1 MPGSFD
7 RHLAPGGQQRPSSQ
21 TLKRHINIDNEPTY
35 WPPTDGRSGL
45 VVEIEPADHEIVRAD
60 RTLRHQRSRD
70 GSAAA
75 SGGSQSEDGAL
86 QHVGGRRRF
95 RPERAL
101 VIIAAVFLV
110 AVLTKPWSILPSPP
124 ALPSP
129 SPSSSNPQPS
139 LVAQVAPS
147 TPSVARPS
155 ETPTLR
161 AGFADLCPTV
171 GTEANQAPAGNPA
184 ASAGAT
190 PVWSKIDWNG
200 LTTTDP
206 HSAWGFAT
214 TSDGVPGSADSTPRT
229 SWVGAGIR
237 PVYASVPL
245 LCGQNVYAI
254 AVTWPVDVHVSRVS
268 FVYLGEPESPSYLP
282 PSGFVPNAQVTPLPA
297 QSVTR
302 TSTAPNG
309 GASVP
314 PVATA
319 AGSTWSG
326 EFYIPPVDSSSG
338 IPATSAAAAWNS
350 HPWSWPYGAYQVTV
364 TSDRGTTNIVL
375 DLLLT

>member
-1 MPGSFD
+1 
-7 RHLAPGGQQRPSSQ
+7 
-21 TLKRHINIDNEPTY
+21 
-35 WPPTDGRSGL
+35 
-45 VVEIEPADHEIVRAD
+45 
-60 RTLRHQRSRD
+60 
-70 GSAAA
+70 
-75 SGGSQSEDGAL
+75 
-86 QHVGGRRRF
+86 
-95 RPERAL
+95 
-101 VIIAAVFLV
+101 
-110 AVLTKPWSILPSPP
+110 
-124 ALPSP
+124 
-129 SPSSSNPQPS
+129 
-139 LVAQVAPS
+139 
-147 TPSVARPS
+147 
-155 ETPTLR
+155 
-161 AGFADLCPTV
+161 
-171 GTEANQAPAGNPA
+171 
-184 ASAGAT
+184 
-190 PVWSKIDWNG
+190 
-200 LTTTDP
+200 
-206 HSAWGFAT
+206 
-214 TSDGVPGSADSTPRT
+214 
-229 SWVGAGIR
+229 
-237 PVYASVPL
+237 VPL